1 MNRTILLLAATS
13 LAALVLTAC
22 DKPATPN
29 DGAQAIGSTAAD
41 PAPAAA
47 SAAAA
52 NDRPGSGLI
61 TESFAITNPDIAK
74 TLPDFVKM
82 PGGVRIVTHMPFSN
96 GIRKGGTIMG
106 DSGATQDEMVAYF
119 RKAMPSADLIMKPE
133 RTGAKGEVT
142 LQVES
147 TDAKSDY
154 QVSVF
159 PQKNGRTVFQANYV
173 YPEG

>member
-1 MNRTILLLAATS
+1 MNRTPLLLAATS

-22 DKPATPN
+22 DKPATPT
-29 DGAQAIGSTAAD
+29 DSAQATGSTAAD

-47 SAAAA
+47 AAA
-52 NDRPGSGLI
+52 NDRPGSGSI
-61 TESFAITNPDIAK
+61 AESFAITNPDIAK
-74 TLPDFVKM
+74 TLPAFVKL

-119 RKAMPSADLIMKPE
+119 RETMPSADLIMKPE

-147 TDAKSDY
+147 ADAKSDY